1 MSTQEKELVEL
12 VSQAMDM
19 VGPDDD
25 GWTRLSEVGTA
36 LRRIDPGFDPRSY
49 GHRQLSQMIKNHG
62 RWIEMRKVAGGAI
75 IEIRLRD

>member
-1 MSTQEKELVEL
+1 L
-12 VSQAMDM
+12 VSQAIDM

-49 GHRQLSQMIKNHG
+49 GFRQLSQLIKEQNKQF
-62 RWIEMRKVAGGAI
+62 EMRKIANGAI
-75 IEIRLRD
+75 IEISLRD